1 MKQKVL
7 IVEDYQPMRQI
18 LNDILSEHFD
28 VLIAEDGAMALR
40 VCESVMPDL
49 IISDIMMPNINGLTM
64 LDSLKSNQITK
75 DIPLIF
81 ITALT
86 EIEDKYKGLE
96 LGAIDYLYKPF
107 DAKELIFKAKNIL
120 KDRLNW
126 KSKHEIGQIK
136 NEHKINLAD
145 KNAEF
150 VNATK
155 KYISE
160 NLSNTDLSV
169 KIIAN
174 HLEMSLSTFERYFEK
189 YFNETPKVY
198 IRKKRLEKAYLLFK
212 NNYTS
217 VADVAFSLG
226 FNSLSYFCK
235 CFKDQYQV
243 SPSSIINKANA

>member
-7 IVEDYQPMRQI
+7 VVEDYQPMRQI
-18 LNDILSEHFD
+18 LKDILSDHFE
-28 VLIAEDGAMALR
+28 VLIAEDGRKALLI
-40 VCESVMPDL
+40 CESILPDL
-49 IISDIMMPNINGLTM
+49 IISDIMMPNTNGLTM

-96 LGAIDYLYKPF
+96 LGAVDYLFKPF

-126 KSKHEIGQIK
+126 KSKYEIGQLK
-136 NEHKINLAD
+136 SEHKINLAD

-150 VNATK
+150 INATK

-160 NLSNTDLSV
+160 NLSNTELSV
-169 KIIAN
+169 KLIAN

-189 YFNETPKVY
+189 YFHETPKVY
-198 IRKKRLEKAYLLFK
+198 IRKQRLEKAYLLFK

-217 VADVAFSLG
+217 VANVAFSLG

-243 SPSSIINKANA
+243 SPSSVINSANA

>member
-1 MKQKVL
+1 
-7 IVEDYQPMRQI
+7 
-18 LNDILSEHFD
+18 
-28 VLIAEDGAMALR
+28 
-40 VCESVMPDL
+40 
-49 IISDIMMPNINGLTM
+49 MMPNTNGLTM
-64 LDSLKSNQITK
+64 LDSLKSNQLTK

-86 EIEDKYKGLE
+86 EVEDKYKGLE
-96 LGAIDYLYKPF
+96 LGAVDYLFKPF
-107 DAKELIFKAKNIL
+107 DAKELIFKAQNIL

-126 KSKHEIGQIK
+126 KSKHEIGQLK
-136 NEHKINLAD
+136 QEHKINLAD

-155 KYISE
+155 KYIAD

-169 KIIAN
+169 KLIAG

-189 YFNETPKVY
+189 YFKETPKVY
-198 IRKKRLEKAYLLFK
+198 IRQKRLEKAYLLFK

-217 VADVAFSLG
+217 VADVAFSVG

-235 CFKDQYQV
+235 CFKDQYKV
-243 SPSSIINKANA
+243 SPSSVISKTIS